1 MEKSKE
7 VFMLD
12 EEKIVEMGVSV
23 IEVNGIPKSNK
34 PYISPHYII
43 SGCHSGS
50 TDVEYDSNFERF
62 TAHDLAIVYPHHSLI
77 SHKVSP
83 DYHATLIAI
92 SAEVYA
98 KMGRLNFSH
107 NRIVYEQL
115 PHFHLTD
122 SQYEDL
128 LSFID
133 TIRRISHLD
142 LPSKEDIMASSIYI
156 LTQIVDYYHDTSVGA
171 TKSATSNKL
180 SNRLYNAIIENCQ
193 QHRDVQFY
201 AKLFYL
207 TPKYFSSVVKE
218 QTGHTAGYWIQ
229 HFVVLRAKQML
240 TYEPNVSVQDIADRF
255 HFPDQASFCRYFKRG
270 TGMSPSQYRAGK

>member
-12 EEKIVEMGVSV
+12 EGKIVEMGVSV
-23 IEVNGIPKSNK
+23 IDVNGIPKSNK

-43 SGCHSGS
+43 SVCHSGS
-50 TDVEYDSNFERF
+50 TDVEYDSNYEKF

-83 DYHATLIAI
+83 DYHATLIVI
-92 SAEVYA
+92 SADVYA
-98 KMGRLNFSH
+98 KMGRLNFSS

-128 LSFID
+128 LSFIE
-133 TIRRISHLD
+133 TLRRISRLD

-156 LTQIVDYYHDTSVGA
+156 LTQIVDFYHDTSVGA
-171 TKSATSNKL
+171 TKSASSNKL

-270 TGMSPSQYRAGK
+270 TGMSPSQYRTGK